1 MRLQDLPQ
9 TREEVEEIGK
19 IVGPEAVILLGKD
32 ATETAFKKEPLDQFR
47 VLHLAVH
54 GFADKQY
61 PERSALVLGTD
72 PKSGDDGLLQVREII
87 RLRLNAE
94 LTTLSACDTGVGKLQ
109 GQEGVS
115 SLVEAFLVAGSK
127 SVVASLWSAD
137 DTFAS
142 ALMDR
147 FYQRLGQGEDTGSA
161 LRGAKLDLLAKYG
174 EQVSPFYWA
183 AFVAVGETSATDW
196 DQTAMNLTLEERTKI
211 FDKVCR
217 LVETKHFNPSM
228 NGVDWNALVK
238 NRRDQI
244 LASAEPETFEKEVQS
259 LVAEL
264 KTSHTGFRHA
274 GMRNIPARH
283 AINATMQRIAV
294 NGSERWM
301 FQDVHQGG
309 PAYSA
314 GIRPGDLLLGNG
326 EREIRPPDDLT
337 FSVGESASL
346 LIEKLHGGQQTV
358 KVQLPLP
365 KSKTHPVTAPE
376 AVHAERLSDE
386 IGLLKVAMFPGV
398 IGIDVAKDID
408 RAIGSLDGCNRL
420 IVDLRGNTGG
430 GIGGLR
436 LMSYLTPGKLEV
448 GYSLTRK
455 RRERGYRREE
465 LTRFGRIPSHK
476 ATLIWLAARY
486 AFVEKSILVVTEGLG
501 QRRFHGRVVL
511 LVNEHTASAGEMV
524 SAFAEENNL
533 ATIVGTK
540 NTRPSTQWQRIQGWP
555 RIHSWPPGCRL
566 SDLARTDAREQ
577 WHCAE
582 VFY

>member
-1 MRLQDLPQ
+1 
-9 TREEVEEIGK
+9 
-19 IVGPEAVILLGKD
+19 
-32 ATETAFKKEPLDQFR
+32 
-47 VLHLAVH
+47 
-54 GFADKQY
+54 
-61 PERSALVLGTD
+61 
-72 PKSGDDGLLQVREII
+72 
-87 RLRLNAE
+87 
-94 LTTLSACDTGVGKLQ
+94 
-109 GQEGVS
+109 
-115 SLVEAFLVAGSK
+115 
-127 SVVASLWSAD
+127 
-137 DTFAS
+137 
-142 ALMDR
+142 
-147 FYQRLGQGEDTGSA
+147 
-161 LRGAKLDLLAKYG
+161 
-174 EQVSPFYWA
+174 
-183 AFVAVGETSATDW
+183 
-196 DQTAMNLTLEERTKI
+196 MNLTLEERTKI

-217 LVETKHFNPSM
+217 LVETKHFDPSM
-228 NGVDWNALVK
+228 NGADWNALAK

-244 LASAEPETFEKEVQS
+244 LKTAEPEEFEKEVQN

-264 KTSHTGFRHA
+264 KTSHTGFRHS
-274 GMRNIPARH
+274 GMRNIPARN

-294 NGSERWM
+294 NGNERWM

-326 EREIRPPDDLT
+326 KREIRPPEDLT
-337 FSVGESASL
+337 FSVGESSSL
-346 LIEKLHGGQQTV
+346 VIEKLHGGQQTV
-358 KVQLPLP
+358 KVQLPMP
-365 KSKTHPVTAPE
+365 KSKTHPVTAPK

-398 IGIDVAKDID
+398 IGIDIAKDID
-408 RAIGSLDGCNRL
+408 RAIKSLDGCNRL

-486 AFVEKSILVVTEGLG
+486 GLVEKSILVVTEGLG

-524 SAFAEENNL
+524 SAFAEENSL

-540 NTRPSTQWQRIQGWP
+540 TPGRLLSGSAYKVGQGYILGLPVAAYLTWQGRMIENNGIVPKFSIELSRDALRDGRDTQLETAVQVVKA
-555 RIHSWPPGCRL
+555 L
-566 SDLARTDAREQ
+566 
-577 WHCAE
+577 
-582 VFY
+582 

>member
-1 MRLQDLPQ
+1 
-9 TREEVEEIGK
+9 
-19 IVGPEAVILLGKD
+19 
-32 ATETAFKKEPLDQFR
+32 
-47 VLHLAVH
+47 
-54 GFADKQY
+54 
-61 PERSALVLGTD
+61 
-72 PKSGDDGLLQVREII
+72 
-87 RLRLNAE
+87 
-94 LTTLSACDTGVGKLQ
+94 
-109 GQEGVS
+109 
-115 SLVEAFLVAGSK
+115 
-127 SVVASLWSAD
+127 
-137 DTFAS
+137 
-142 ALMDR
+142 
-147 FYQRLGQGEDTGSA
+147 
-161 LRGAKLDLLAKYG
+161 
-174 EQVSPFYWA
+174 
-183 AFVAVGETSATDW
+183 
-196 DQTAMNLTLEERTKI
+196 MNLTLEERTKV

-217 LVETKHFNPSM
+217 LVETKHFDPSM
-228 NGVDWNALVK
+228 NGVDWNTLAK

-244 LASAEPETFEKEVQS
+244 LASADPETFEKEVQG
-259 LVAEL
+259 LMAEL

-326 EREIRPPDDLT
+326 EREIQPPDDLT

-358 KVQLPLP
+358 KVQLPMP
-365 KSKTHPVTAPE
+365 KSKTHPVTAPK
-376 AVHAERLSDE
+376 AVHAERLSCE

-408 RAIGSLDGCNRL
+408 RAIESLDGCNRL

-476 ATLIWLAARY
+476 AALLWLAARY
-486 AFVEKSILVVTEGLG
+486 AFVEKSILLVTEGLG
-501 QRRFHGRVVL
+501 ERRFHGRVVL

-524 SAFAEENNL
+524 AAFAEEIIL
-533 ATIVGTK
+533 QLLWGSKHQAD
-540 NTRPSTQWQRIQGWP
+540 
-555 RIHSWPPGCRL
+555 C
-566 SDLARTDAREQ
+566 
-577 WHCAE
+577 
-582 VFY
+582 

>member
-1 MRLQDLPQ
+1 
-9 TREEVEEIGK
+9 
-19 IVGPEAVILLGKD
+19 
-32 ATETAFKKEPLDQFR
+32 
-47 VLHLAVH
+47 
-54 GFADKQY
+54 
-61 PERSALVLGTD
+61 
-72 PKSGDDGLLQVREII
+72 
-87 RLRLNAE
+87 
-94 LTTLSACDTGVGKLQ
+94 
-109 GQEGVS
+109 
-115 SLVEAFLVAGSK
+115 
-127 SVVASLWSAD
+127 
-137 DTFAS
+137 
-142 ALMDR
+142 
-147 FYQRLGQGEDTGSA
+147 
-161 LRGAKLDLLAKYG
+161 
-174 EQVSPFYWA
+174 
-183 AFVAVGETSATDW
+183 
-196 DQTAMNLTLEERTKI
+196 MNLTLEERTKI

-217 LVETKHFNPSM
+217 LVETKHFNPAM
-228 NGVDWNALVK
+228 NGVDWNALAQS
-238 NRRDQI
+238 RRDQI
-244 LASAEPETFEKEVQS
+244 LACTEAEAFEKEVQS

-314 GIRPGDLLLGNG
+314 GIRPGDLLLERGG
-326 EREIRPPDDLT
+326 REIQPPEDLT
-337 FSVGESASL
+337 FSVGETVDL
-346 LIEKLHGGQQTV
+346 TVDKLRGGQERIRL
-358 KVQLPLP
+358 QLPVP
-365 KSKTHPVTAPE
+365 KSKTHPVTAPDP
-376 AVHAERLSDE
+376 VHAEKLTDE

-398 IGIDVAKDID
+398 VGIDVAKDID
-408 RAIGSLDGCNRL
+408 RGIAALDGCSRL

-476 ATLIWLAARY
+476 AALLWLAARY

-501 QRRFHGRVVL
+501 ERRFHGHVVL

-524 SAFAEENNL
+524 AAFAEENNL

-540 NTRPSTQWQRIQGWP
+540 TPGRLLSGSAFKVGHGYILGLPVAGYLTWQGRMLENNGIVPAAPVELLRDALRDGRDTQ
-555 RIHSWPPGCRL
+555 L
-566 SDLARTDAREQ
+566 EKAV
-577 WHCAE
+577 E
-582 VFY
+582 VAKNL

>member
-1 MRLQDLPQ
+1 
-9 TREEVEEIGK
+9 
-19 IVGPEAVILLGKD
+19 
-32 ATETAFKKEPLDQFR
+32 
-47 VLHLAVH
+47 
-54 GFADKQY
+54 
-61 PERSALVLGTD
+61 
-72 PKSGDDGLLQVREII
+72 
-87 RLRLNAE
+87 
-94 LTTLSACDTGVGKLQ
+94 
-109 GQEGVS
+109 
-115 SLVEAFLVAGSK
+115 
-127 SVVASLWSAD
+127 
-137 DTFAS
+137 
-142 ALMDR
+142 
-147 FYQRLGQGEDTGSA
+147 
-161 LRGAKLDLLAKYG
+161 
-174 EQVSPFYWA
+174 
-183 AFVAVGETSATDW
+183 
-196 DQTAMNLTLEERTKI
+196 MNLTLEERTKI
-211 FDKVCR
+211 FDKVCC
-217 LVETKHFNPSM
+217 LVETKHFDPSM
-228 NGVDWNALVK
+228 NGVDWSALAK
-238 NRRDQI
+238 SRRDQI
-244 LASAEPETFEKEVQS
+244 LASVDAEVFEKEVQT
-259 LVAEL
+259 LVGEL

-274 GMRNIPARH
+274 AMRNIPARH

-294 NGSERWM
+294 KGSECWM
-301 FQDVHQGG
+301 FQDVHEGG

-337 FSVGESASL
+337 FSVGESARL

-358 KVQLPLP
+358 TVQLPMP

-408 RAIGSLDGCNRL
+408 RAIESLDGCNRL

-465 LTRFGRIPSHK
+465 LTRFGHIPSHK

-501 QRRFHGRVVL
+501 DQRFHGRIVL

-524 SAFAEENNL
+524 SAFVEENNL

-540 NTRPSTQWQRIQGWP
+540 TPGRLLSGTAYKVGHRYILGLPVAAYLTWQGKMLENNGINPKVNIELSRDALRQGRDTQLESAIAVLKG
-555 RIHSWPPGCRL
+555 I
-566 SDLARTDAREQ
+566 
-577 WHCAE
+577 
-582 VFY
+582 